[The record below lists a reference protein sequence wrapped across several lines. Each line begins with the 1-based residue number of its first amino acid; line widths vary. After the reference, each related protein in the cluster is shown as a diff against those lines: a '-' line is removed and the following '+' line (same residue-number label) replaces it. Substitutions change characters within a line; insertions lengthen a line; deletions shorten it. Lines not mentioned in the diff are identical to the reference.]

1 MRVERKD
8 IKNLRTLA
16 QALSYELSEL
26 GRDLAEKLTYSN
38 TETIDIIDFVDSA
51 LACMKNDL
59 CKFYH
64 RRLDKLSKE
73 FYEFEPIA

>member
-1 MRVERKD
+1 MERKD

-51 LACMKNDL
+51 LDCMKNDL
-59 CKFYH
+59 CKLYH
-64 RRLDKLSKE
+64 RRLDKLSKD

>member
-8 IKNLRTLA
+8 IKDLRTLA
-16 QALSYELSEL
+16 QALSYKLSEL

-51 LACMKNDL
+51 LDCMKNDL

>member
-8 IKNLRTLA
+8 IKDLRTLA

-51 LACMKNDL
+51 LVCMKNDL